1 MSDFRRRL
9 LGGET
14 VFGTMLTLNAPAVA
28 EMMSEIGFD
37 WLFIDGEHAPI
48 EPGDLQLLLQAIG
61 KRAAAMVRVRAAD
74 EAMIKAV
81 LDLGADGVIVPQID
95 TADEAAAVVRYAR
108 YPPLGRRGVGLG
120 RAQGYGMQ
128 FAEYLEAAN
137 EEVTVV
143 VQAESAASVDHIDA
157 IVQVEGIDVVLIGPY
172 DLSASLGRMGQLDDP
187 LVTGAIDHIAEACRK
202 AGVPVGI
209 FGVTPE
215 AVKPFQERG
224 FRFLVSGVDT
234 LLLGQ
239 AAKQLLAE
247 LR

>member
-1 MSDFRRRL
+1 M
-9 LGGET
+9 
-14 VFGTMLTLNAPAVA
+14 FGTMLTLNAPAVA